1 MPRPRSASTHK
12 KILDATRELLSERPY
27 SDLRIEHIA
36 ACAGVGKADHS
47 CWATKEELCDEL
59 LAELA
64 RPHLVIRETGDT
76 REELL
81 AAVRNPMRA
90 ITETP
95 FGPVI
100 TSLLSQIAS
109 DPALGDPF
117 RATVVQDRREET
129 AAVIRRGIARG
140 DLRPDADKGLATE
153 LLCRPGLLPA
163 AVRRRAGRGIRGLRR
178 RRVPRRPRGSAQ
190 GGDGLAPKG
199 GGGEGAGRR
208 LWACTPPRQGN
219 C

>member
-1 MPRPRSASTHK
+1 LRNGPYRIYDGPVPRPRSASTHQ

-36 ACAGVGKADHS
+36 ARAGVGKAAIYRR
-47 CWATKEELCDEL
+47 WATKEELCDEL

-64 RPHLVIRETGDT
+64 RPHLMIPQTGDT
-76 REELL
+76 RDELL
-81 AAVRNPMRA
+81 AAVRNPMHA
-90 ITETP
+90 ITDTP

-117 RATVVQDRREET
+117 RTTVIQARREET

-153 LLCRPGLLPA
+153 LLVGPVYFRLLF
-163 AVRRRAGRGIRGLRR
+163 
-178 RRVPRRPRGSAQ
+178 
-190 GGDGLAPKG
+190 
-199 GGGEGAGRR
+199 GGELDDEFAVSVVDAFLAGYAASPDPTSGSR
-208 LWACTPPRQGN
+208 
-219 C
+219 